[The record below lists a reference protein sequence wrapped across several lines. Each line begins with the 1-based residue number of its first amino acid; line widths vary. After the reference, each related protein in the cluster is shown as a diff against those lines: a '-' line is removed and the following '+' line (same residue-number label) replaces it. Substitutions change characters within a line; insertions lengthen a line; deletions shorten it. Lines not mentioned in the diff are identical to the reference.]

1 MFYTIHGFYQK
12 AAHELG
18 LDNDDL
24 LLLRWFVNFKDSG
37 NMKSV
42 NIDDEKY
49 YWVNY
54 QKLTEELPILGLKK
68 DSIYRKLKKMSDVK
82 VLKRKTIFDGGR
94 YSYFTLDKNYITL
107 INSKPVVPDC
117 PDEDFN
123 SKASNDSSIYSDENQ
138 PDLNPNYTDFTPNLM
153 DFNPNLADSAPNLMD
168 FNPNL
173 TDSAP
178 NLPDFNPNLTDSTP
192 NLPDSSP
199 NLMDFNPNLP
209 DSSPNLTDFNPN
221 PTILKFD
228 QKIVKSNSNTILN
241 KSNSNTKLERDID
254 ITTNQ
259 YILSQ
264 LLLSLIQKNNPNFK
278 RPDMALWSK
287 EFDLILNV
295 DKRDP
300 SEVESVIKWVHLE
313 NPFWASQILCPHTL
327 RKHYDKL
334 IARKNYDENKSSS
347 NIITGIFGTYDLS
360 EFEEI

>member
-12 AAHELG
+12 AAHKLG

-42 NIDDEKY
+42 DIDNEKY
-49 YWVNY
+49 YWISY
-54 QKLTEELPILGLKK
+54 QKLTEELPILCLKK
-68 DSIYRKLKKMSDVK
+68 DSIYRKFKKMSDVK

-123 SKASNDSSIYSDENQ
+123 SKASNNSSIYSDENQ
-138 PDLNPNYTDFTPNLM
+138 PDFSPNLM

-173 TDSAP
+173 ADSTP
-178 NLPDFNPNLTDSTP
+178 NLMDFNPNLTDSTP
-192 NLPDSSP
+192 N
-199 NLMDFNPNLP
+199 
-209 DSSPNLTDFNPN
+209 
-221 PTILKFD
+221 PTTLKFD
-228 QKIVKSNSNTILN
+228 PKIIKSNSNTILN

-278 RPDMALWSK
+278 TPDMALWIK
-287 EFDLILNV
+287 QFDLILNV

-313 NPFWASQILCPHTL
+313 NPFWSSQILCPHSL

-334 IARKNYDENKSSS
+334 VSRKNYDENKSSS
-347 NIITGIFGTYDLS
+347 NIITGFFGTYDLS